1 MRHHNSGRKLGKTT
15 SHRLAMF
22 RNMVTSLFEH
32 ERIVTTHEKAKE
44 LRPIAEK
51 LITLAK
57 RNDLHARRQ
66 VLEIV
71 RTKSVVDKLFTSINE
86 KFTNRNGGYTRII
99 MTGTRKGDAASLA
112 IIELVGYQEKIT
124 EKAQNN

>member
-1 MRHHNSGRKLGKTT
+1 
-15 SHRLAMF
+15 MF

-44 LRPIAEK
+44 IRPIAEK

-66 VLEIV
+66 ALACV
-71 RTKSVVDKLFTSINE
+71 RSKSVTDKLFTVLKDRFE
-86 KFTNRNGGYTRII
+86 NRPGGYTRIVL
-99 MTGTRKGDAASLA
+99 TGVRRGDAAKLA
-112 IIELVGYQEKIT
+112 LIELVDYQETVASSSSAK
-124 EKAQNN
+124 